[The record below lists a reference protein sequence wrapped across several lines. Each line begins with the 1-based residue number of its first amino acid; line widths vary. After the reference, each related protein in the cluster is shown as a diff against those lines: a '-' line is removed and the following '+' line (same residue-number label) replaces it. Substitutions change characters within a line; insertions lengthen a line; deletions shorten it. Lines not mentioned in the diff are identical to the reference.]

1 LRFEAVQEKLMLP
14 NSKTEKRETTRLSIE
29 TTVRLSDDDS
39 IVSYGKILNLSATGA
54 LIETSEQLTI
64 GNHYNLTIKIKGNN
78 SNLLIDNLLAIV
90 VRNKSNTIAVQFTDT
105 MEWLTLFYV
114 YRRKLKLDKI

>member
-1 LRFEAVQEKLMLP
+1 MRH

-64 GNHYNLTIKIKGNN
+64 GNHYTLTIKIKGNN

-90 VRNKSNTIAVQFTDT
+90 VRNKSNAIAVQFTDT

-114 YRRKLKLDKI
+114 YRRKLKLNTI